1 MSLAAE
7 KCCYIAFKG
16 QSLSLTMNHTT
27 LEQSTKV
34 TDLGVQL
41 RGTLKAAKHLE
52 SRLAKAFKTKYH
64 FLSVYP

>member
-16 QSLSLTMNHTT
+16 QSLSLTMNNTT
-27 LEQSTKV
+27 LEESTKV

-41 RGTLKAAKHLE
+41 TGTLKATKHLE
-52 SRLAKAFKTKYH
+52 SRLAKANRTFG
-64 FLSVYP
+64 F

>member
-1 MSLAAE
+1 MSLATE

-16 QSLSLTMNHTT
+16 HFLRLTMNNTT

-41 RGTLKAAKHLE
+41 KGTLKA
-52 SRLAKAFKTKYH
+52 SR
-64 FLSVYP
+64 V